1 MNNQQK
7 LREAKDMD
15 DKIMIELINE
25 EYQTKQ
31 QQIIYSCMVNLNKIF
46 LIIFPNKK
54 LIKKII
60 QKFQTQ
66 PKQIKNNS

>member
-46 LIIFPNKK
+46 LII
-54 LIKKII
+54 
-60 QKFQTQ
+60 
-66 PKQIKNNS
+66 